1 MVADSHYSRLRGNGL
16 LSVGWTLFIPVI
28 SDWKSLEDDLA
39 RGKHSV
45 PQPVGGGACL
55 WFVVFWAVFT
65 AIFFSRMQA
74 PWKQT
79 LLLLL
84 YLEIFRTHASH
95 GVRVSGLRWKI
106 NHTWVL
112 GRPGCPD
119 DRHTVVWS
127 SNSNLLLSPR
137 RELDRIR
144 TNGFIYADVG
154 SETIAEKWLTD
165 CKTL

>member
-1 MVADSHYSRLRGNGL
+1 MVAESHYSRLRGNGL
-16 LSVGWTLFIPVI
+16 LSFGWALFIPVI

-55 WFVVFWAVFT
+55 WFVVFWVVFMT
-65 AIFFSRMQA
+65 IFLSRMQA

-79 LLLLL
+79 LLLLIH
-84 YLEIFRTHASH
+84 LEIFWTCALH
-95 GVRVSGLRWKI
+95 GVWVFGLRWKI

-112 GRPGCPD
+112 GTPGCPD

-127 SNSNLLLSPR
+127 FKLKLSMSPR

-154 SETIAEKWLTD
+154 LETIAEKRLTD

>member
-16 LSVGWTLFIPVI
+16 LSFGWTLFIPVI

-45 PQPVGGGACL
+45 PEPVGGGACL
-55 WFVVFWAVFT
+55 WFAAFWVVFT
-65 AIFFSRMQA
+65 AIFLSRMQA

-84 YLEIFRTHASH
+84 HLEIFRTHASH
-95 GVRVSGLRWKI
+95 GVQVSGLRWKS

-112 GRPGCPD
+112 GRPGCLD

-127 SNSNLLLSPR
+127 FKPQPPH
-137 RELDRIR
+137 EPQERIR
-144 TNGFIYADVG
+144 QNQDQRVHSCWCRIRNNCRKMVDR
-154 SETIAEKWLTD
+154 L
-165 CKTL
+165 

>member
-16 LSVGWTLFIPVI
+16 LSFGWTLFIPVI
-28 SDWKSLEDDLA
+28 SGWKSLEDDLA

-45 PQPVGGGACL
+45 PEPVGGGACL
-55 WFVVFWAVFT
+55 WFAAFWVIFT
-65 AIFFSRMQA
+65 AIFLSRMQA

-84 YLEIFRTHASH
+84 HLEIFQTHTSH
-95 GVRVSGLRWKI
+95 GVQVSGLRWKS

-112 GRPGCPD
+112 GRPGCLD

-127 SNSNLLLSPR
+127 FKPQPPH
-137 RELDRIR
+137 EPQERIR
-144 TNGFIYADVG
+144 QNQDQRVHSCWCRIRNNCRKMVDR
-154 SETIAEKWLTD
+154 L
-165 CKTL
+165 